1 MDPFNIATFAISA
14 FSFFSGKKDR
24 KRERIA
30 AEKMNDNQLLN
41 AAREIGRT
49 DRHRA
54 SLERGMYAAAG
65 ISTESGSGGA
75 LDEDAMIESV
85 HQQEAILA
93 GLSDKR
99 KGQNPHASIR
109 GNPKAADG
117 KKVSKFGQMIGSLSV
132 GGRFEERTRR
142 LGTHFDHRA
151 DSVAI
156 GVHPWLEAQVT
167 ASDQGQDS
175 VAI

>member
-1 MDPFNIATFAISA
+1 MDPFTIATFAISA
-14 FSFFSGKKDR
+14 FSFFSGKSDR
-24 KRERIA
+24 KRERLA

-41 AAREIGRT
+41 AARETGRT

-93 GLSDKR
+93 GLSNKR

-109 GNPKAADG
+109 GNSKAADG
-117 KKVSKFGQMIGSLSV
+117 KKVSRFGRMIGGMSA
-132 GGRFEERTRR
+132 GRHGARIAN
-142 LGTHFDHRA
+142 LASHFDQRA

-156 GVHPWLEAQVT
+156 GAHPWFEAQVT
-167 ASDQGQDS
+167 ASEQGQDS